1 MLPPSRFART
11 FALALAVIFASACAT
26 TSHVRAA
33 DAAMVDRLLG
43 LIGERLDLAPD
54 VARTKWNTKAPIED
68 LARERQVI
76 DGVANQASDFGLGH
90 DLAESFFRGQIQAS
104 KVIQRAL
111 HVEWTAHRQGPFT
124 TVVDLE
130 RDVRPRLDR
139 LTPEMLGALA
149 KAQPILN
156 SPSGRRLLRT
166 RSKTI
171 VKSSPGWEEAVQ
183 QAVAPLLR

>member
-1 MLPPSRFART
+1 MLLPSRIARAFAV
-11 FALALAVIFASACAT
+11 AAVVVFASACAT
-26 TSHVRAA
+26 TQLRP
-33 DAAMVDRLLG
+33 VDTATVDHLLD
-43 LIGERLDLAPD
+43 LVKARLDVAPD

-68 LARERQVI
+68 LARERHVI

-90 DLAESFFRGQIQAS
+90 DLAESFFRGQIEAS

-111 HVEWTAHRQGPFT
+111 HAEWTASRQGPFT

-149 KAQPILN
+149 KAMPILN

-171 VKSSPGWEEAVQ
+171 VKPSPGWEEAVR